1 MAKACQ
7 VKSGP
12 KKGKLKKGW
21 RYGKNGSCVKAKSSR
36 KSAGSKRRKGGCKY
50 GYLKNPTKTRKCKKR
65 PGGRRRR

>member
-36 KSAGSKRRKGGCKY
+36 RSSSKGGCKY

-65 PGGRRRR
+65 PGSRRRR

>member
-36 KSAGSKRRKGGCKY
+36 SSSKRRGTGCKF
-50 GYLKNPTKTRKCKKR
+50 GKLKNPTKTRKCKKR
-65 PGGRRRR
+65 PGSRRRR